1 MIESVWCNHVDSYWQ
16 STEAFF
22 ICFRKV
28 LYYVNMD
35 I

>member
-22 ICFRKV
+22 ICFRS
-28 LYYVNMD
+28 L
-35 I
+35 ILC